1 MRTCGV
7 RGVSIPKS
15 ESAESVPPSKYR
27 THEDGLIKSTVVK
40 RSIVVEGHKTSISLE
55 DEFWTHLKAI
65 AGARQITLSQLVA
78 QIDAERERG
87 NLSSAIR
94 VYVLEHSVDF
104 ANTA

>member
-1 MRTCGV
+1 
-7 RGVSIPKS
+7 
-15 ESAESVPPSKYR
+15 
-27 THEDGLIKSTVVK
+27 VK

-65 AGARQITLSQLVA
+65 ACARQITLSQLVA

>member
-1 MRTCGV
+1 
-7 RGVSIPKS
+7 
-15 ESAESVPPSKYR
+15 
-27 THEDGLIKSTVVK
+27 
-40 RSIVVEGHKTSISLE
+40 
-55 DEFWTHLKAI
+55 
-65 AGARQITLSQLVA
+65 LSQLVA